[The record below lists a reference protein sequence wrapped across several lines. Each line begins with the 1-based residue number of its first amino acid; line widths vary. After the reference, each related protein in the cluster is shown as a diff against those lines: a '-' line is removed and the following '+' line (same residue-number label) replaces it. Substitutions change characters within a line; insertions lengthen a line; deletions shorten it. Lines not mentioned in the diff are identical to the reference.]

1 MSTDLSWLKRKQR
14 SKRVNKPFLSVTPT
28 EARSFCAILIDMPQ
42 KVTRLSATKISTFEQ
57 CAKYYEFQYVHR
69 ADRSFTPVEWEV
81 GSIVHSIIAKLFR
94 QIRDKQRGTVPKL
107 GNTEW
112 YRPLLTDAT
121 SNLRLQIDEGLVR
134 IIRPD
139 EELKPYEEQM
149 NSALATFTA
158 KALPLL
164 EDHKIVGVE
173 ADLGQFHLD
182 AIQMDGRLDLITQ
195 SGGNLF
201 VHDWKTGARRDE
213 DARQA
218 KIYYFASKDKYR
230 QPATTF
236 TLYYLAESGDI
247 VASYTFGQEQRAVLS
262 TEIADIA
269 ARINALDTY
278 QPRVSVLCHWCPYRP
293 QCDEGNAH
301 MSSHPAPCRKDQ
313 IDLGLGA

>member
-1 MSTDLSWLKRKQR
+1 
-14 SKRVNKPFLSVTPT
+14 
-28 EARSFCAILIDMPQ
+28 MPQ

-69 ADRSFTPVEWEV
+69 AERSFTPIEWEA
-81 GSIVHSIIAKLFR
+81 GSIVHNIIARLFR

-107 GNTEW
+107 GKMKW
-112 YRPLLTDAT
+112 YYPLLTEAT
-121 SNLRLQIDEGLVR
+121 SNLRKQMDEKLVR
-134 IIRPD
+134 IVRPD
-139 EELKPYEEQM
+139 EEMKSYEEQM
-149 NSALATFTA
+149 NNALTTFTA

-164 EDHKIVGVE
+164 NDHKIVGVE
-173 ADLGQFHLD
+173 ADLGQFNLD
-182 AIQMDGRLDLITQ
+182 GIQMDGRLDLITQ

-201 VHDWKTGARRDE
+201 VHDWKTGTRRDE

-247 VASYTFGQEQRAVLS
+247 VASYTFSQEQRALLS
-262 TEIADIA
+262 AEITDVA
-269 ARINALDTY
+269 ARLNTLETY
-278 QPRVSVLCHWCPYRP
+278 QPRVSVLCHWCPYGP
-293 QCDEGNAH
+293 QCDEGNEH
-301 MSSHPAPCRKDQ
+301 MASHPPPVRKDQ